1 MILDTNQKNE
11 EWTDATRLFGRVLI
25 ELAKINEEIVF
36 VGADS
41 CKISDNFRELF
52 PDRFYELGIA
62 EQNACGFSAGLAFA
76 GKIPF
81 FTAIS
86 NFSTFRCYEQ
96 IRNDIARTGLNVVI
110 VGRGAGLSYSTGG
123 PTHNTI
129 DEIGALR
136 VIPGLTIVD
145 PADES
150 DFKNAMMNSTKLGG
164 PIYLR
169 AHKQIIKKVNPDGYK
184 FEFGKGVIIKEGKDL
199 FFISSGTMVY
209 QSLVAVE
216 ILKKHGIDAGL
227 INMHTI
233 KPIDEYLINSL
244 SDKTETLVTVEEHSV
259 INGLGSAVS
268 EVISENKK
276 MRLLRI
282 GFNDVLPDH
291 GPYMELLEYH
301 GLTGNKIAEKVKI
314 FFER

>member
-1 MILDTNQKNE
+1 MILDTDQKNE
-11 EWTDATRLFGRVLI
+11 EWVDATRLFGRVLI
-25 ELAKINEEIVF
+25 ELAKINENVVF
-36 VGADS
+36 VGADA
-41 CKISDNFRELF
+41 CKIADNFKELF
-52 PDRFYELGIA
+52 PDRFYEVGIA
-62 EQNACGFSAGLAFA
+62 EQNACGFCAGLAFA

-96 IRNDIARTGLNVVI
+96 IRNDIARTGLNVI
-110 VGRGAGLSYSTGG
+110 IIGRGAGLSYSTGG

-136 VIPGLTIVD
+136 VMPGLTIVD

-150 DFKNAMMNSTKLGG
+150 DFKNAMINSTKLGG

-169 AHKQIIKKVNPDGYK
+169 VHKQIIKKVNPDGYR

-199 FFISSGTMVY
+199 YFISSGTMVY
-209 QSLVAVE
+209 QSLLAIE
-216 ILKKHGIDAGL
+216 ILKEHGIDAGL

-233 KPIDEYLINSL
+233 KPIDKDLINSV
-244 SDKTETLVTVEEHSV
+244 SDKTETLVTVEEHSI

-268 EVISENKK
+268 EVVSETKK
-276 MRLLRI
+276 VRQLRI
-282 GFNDVLPDH
+282 GFNDIFSDH
-291 GPYMELLEYH
+291 GPYMELMEYH
-301 GLTGNKIAEKVKI
+301 GFTGNKIAEKVKL
-314 FFER
+314 FFEG

>member
-1 MILDTNQKNE
+1 MILDTDQKKE
-11 EWTDATRLFGRVLI
+11 EWVDATRLFGRVLI
-25 ELAKINEEIVF
+25 ELAKINERVVF
-36 VGADS
+36 VGADA
-41 CKISDNFRELF
+41 CKITDNFKELF
-52 PDRFYELGIA
+52 PDRFYEVGIA

-76 GKIPF
+76 DKIPF

-110 VGRGAGLSYSTGG
+110 IGRGAGLSYSTGG

-136 VIPGLTIVD
+136 VMSGLTIVD

-150 DFKNAMMNSTKLGG
+150 DFKNAMINSIRLGG

-169 AHKQIIKKVNPDGYK
+169 VHKQIIKKVNPDGYK
-184 FEFGKGVIIKEGKDL
+184 FEFGKGVIIKDGNDL
-199 FFISSGTMVY
+199 YFISSGTMVY
-209 QSLVAVE
+209 QSLLAIE
-216 ILKKHGIDAGL
+216 ILKEHGIDAGL

-233 KPIDEYLINSL
+233 KPIDKDLINSV
-244 SDKTETLVTVEEHSV
+244 SDKTETLVTVEEHSI

-268 EVISENKK
+268 EVVSETKK
-276 MRLLRI
+276 VKQLRI
-282 GFNDVLPDH
+282 GFNDIVTDH
-291 GPYMELLEYH
+291 GPYMELLDYY
-301 GLTGNKIAEKVKI
+301 GLTGNKIAEKVKL
-314 FFER
+314 FFKG